1 MFMSRNYR
9 FSLTSNVRT
18 MRVMEQSLALA
29 DLDGLARTI
38 DQRGIDAV
46 PATLIRS
53 LADEARTD
61 GASTTLTTLI
71 VDPAEPRVARERA
84 FVKLGA
90 RVTGARSRSRTCTRH
105 AA

>member
-1 MFMSRNYR
+1 MIMSREYR
-9 FSLTSNVRT
+9 SYVTSDVRTVDIVEHSLT
-18 MRVMEQSLALA
+18 LA
-29 DLDGLARTI
+29 DLDGLARAI

-53 LADEARTD
+53 LADEAHAD
-61 GASTTLTTLI
+61 GASATLTTLI

-90 RVTGARSRSRTCTRH
+90 RITGARTSYPR

>member
-1 MFMSRNYR
+1 MIMSRKYR
-9 FSLTSNVRT
+9 SSATSNVRT
-18 MRVMEQSLALA
+18 VVVMEHSLTLA

-53 LADEARTD
+53 LADDARAD

-90 RVTGARSRSRTCTRH
+90 RVTGALTSYRC